1 MAAERTN
8 QRKKQTKAE
17 KRAET
22 IEQILNVAEYLF
34 SRNGLHGVTLKDVA
48 RDVGVHHTLLNY

>member
-34 SRNGLHGVTLKDVA
+34 SRNGLHGVEL
-48 RDVGVHHTLLNY
+48 